1 MKQRREVGRFSLLF
15 ALGKT
20 SANFTLAS
28 AHQSTMVE
36 GVTKRRSSRNTC
48 QPSRYRAGSDLP
60 TEFQDLV
67 HTAAQVRHPQHSRR
81 SKGHHR
87 AQRHSPIGLSC
98 HRPTVS
104 QVTSPRANPSSASWQ
119 EAVNKSTHTFDAVRL
134 SHRVATSS
142 TCLTRVP
149 LVLASGRC
157 RCTGGSAGAHAGGA
171 VQPGTGA
178 REEER
183 PGGDH
188 GGGLEGG

>member
-1 MKQRREVGRFSLLF
+1 MVTYLYQVQ
-15 ALGKT
+15 
-20 SANFTLAS
+20 FTTKLQVHKRAS
-28 AHQSTMVE
+28 ALQSQPWSRPLSPNVGLVAILVSRHAIVPAATCRPSFKILC
-36 GVTKRRSSRNTC
+36 TRPRRSRIPSPTA
-48 QPSRYRAGSDLP
+48 QP
-60 TEFQDLV
+60 
-67 HTAAQVRHPQHSRR
+67 H
-81 SKGHHR
+81 
-87 AQRHSPIGLSC
+87 GLSC

-119 EAVNKSTHTFDAVRL
+119 EAVNKSTHTFEAVRL
-134 SHRVATSS
+134 SHRVVTSS
-142 TCLTRVP
+142 ACLTRVP